1 MGCVHSRRWLC
12 PEVIHI
18 PVTDMEPPTFEAV
31 ERFIDIANDV
41 TRRPMY
47 VHCKAG
53 IGRTGS
59 MVSCWRISQG
69 MDVEEAGGGIVYSSS
84 ISYHHHAPTAEFTLL
99 RVSCTLR
106 VFKTSVAR
114 LFVRRSVRIRP
125 RVSWCVS

>member
-1 MGCVHSRRWLC
+1 
-12 PEVIHI
+12 
-18 PVTDMEPPTFEAV
+18 MEPPTFEAV

-69 MDVEEAGGGIVYSSS
+69 MDVEEARGAAPARSVYSSLCHTT
-84 ISYHHHAPTAEFTLL
+84 HHHRVSHL
-99 RVSCTLR
+99 RVSHLCVSRLR
-106 VFKTSVAR
+106 VHFTSVTR
-114 LFVRRSVRIRP
+114 LLVRPSNTCVCVR
-125 RVSWCVS
+125 VCVCVCVCVCVN